1 MVETQDTKKEAFRE
15 FLFYL
20 GEYLD
25 ASALIESKEV
35 KVIYLQEPGKGL
47 NEYYARGLIE
57 ICGHAYPVE
66 VTFDTELGTI
76 NVDSAIFHY
85 HLKTED
91 MMEFLKEVRGK

>member
-35 KVIYLQEPGKGL
+35 K
-47 NEYYARGLIE
+47 
-57 ICGHAYPVE
+57 E
-66 VTFDTELGTI
+66 VSG
-76 NVDSAIFHY
+76 
-85 HLKTED
+85 
-91 MMEFLKEVRGK
+91 